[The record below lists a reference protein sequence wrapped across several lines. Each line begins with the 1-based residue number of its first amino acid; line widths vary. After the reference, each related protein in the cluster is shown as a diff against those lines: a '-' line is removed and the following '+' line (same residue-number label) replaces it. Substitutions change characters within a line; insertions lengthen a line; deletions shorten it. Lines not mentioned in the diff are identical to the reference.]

1 MNQKIADYRP
11 EVDGL
16 RTIAV
21 MSVILYHAG
30 LGLTPG
36 GYIGV
41 DIFFVISGYL
51 ITLIIHREV
60 RQGQFSFLAFYERRI
75 RRIFPA
81 LFVVMAASMPLAWWL
96 LTPGQLKEFFQSIVA
111 TTLFA
116 SNIFFHLK
124 SGYFSADAETIP
136 MLHMWSLAVE
146 EQFYIGF
153 PILLILIHKI
163 KRIPLNLA
171 LGVGVIG
178 SLTYCLYKQ
187 PIEPMGAFFL
197 LPSRAWELGLGALVA
212 INRTRLL
219 DVIGDRAQVRW
230 AIELLGMAMI
240 VVPLFTYTAA
250 TPFPGMATIPPVL
263 GTAIIILVSTS
274 RGPVGR
280 LLASRPF
287 VGIGL
292 ISYSAYLWH
301 QPLFAFARAYSMTHP
316 SMNLSLALVALTLM
330 LAWTSW
336 KFVEQPFRARAVFSR
351 RQIYALGIGLSAVMI
366 AIGLTGHVK
375 QGFPD
380 RYDAKTL
387 ALAATATRSPD
398 RTRCHTDGLNYRKP
412 ADACRYIGQKVTWAL
427 LGDSHS
433 IETGYALA
441 EHLKA
446 RDEGLVHLSFSGC
459 QPALTFSTP
468 NPGCNAWFKESLAWI
483 EAQKNIRNVFMAHR
497 HSFYLF
503 GDQTKT
509 YPATPDLP
517 PNFLTQ
523 GTPQAARDAYWKDYV
538 TAIKRLSAAGKRV
551 YVMLPLPELPVNVDR
566 YIYRHGEASVPA
578 DDYDKR
584 NAWVLAHMAEVA
596 AIPKVTILDP
606 RKAVCDAKTCHA
618 VIDGQAM
625 YFDDNHFSMAAA
637 RRFIADAVKSGQMP

>member
-30 LGLTPG
+30 LGLAPG

-51 ITLIIHREV
+51 ITSIIYREV
-60 RQGQFSFLAFYERRI
+60 GQGKFSFLTFYERRI

-81 LFVVMAASMPLAWWL
+81 LFVVMALSIPLAWWL
-96 LTPGQLKEFFQSIVA
+96 LTPVQLKEFFQSIVA

-116 SNIFFHLK
+116 SNIFFYLK

-153 PILLILIHKI
+153 PILLIVIHKI

-178 SLTYCLYKQ
+178 SLAYCLYKQ

-219 DVIGDRAQVRW
+219 DAIGDRSGLRQ
-230 AIELLGMAMI
+230 AIELAGMAMI
-240 VVPLFTYTAA
+240 VVPLFAYTAA
-250 TPFPGMATIPPVL
+250 TPFPGAATIPPVL

-274 RGPVGR
+274 RGLVGG

-301 QPLFAFARAYSMTHP
+301 QPLFAFARAYTMTHP
-316 SMNLSLALVALTLM
+316 SMILSLALVALTLL
-330 LAWTSW
+330 LAWASW
-336 KFVEQPFRARAVFSR
+336 KFVEQPFRPRDGFSQK
-351 RQIYALGIGLSAVMI
+351 QIYALGIGLSAVMI
-366 AIGLTGHVK
+366 AIGLAGHIK
-375 QGFPD
+375 QGFPE
-380 RYDAKTL
+380 RYDAKTR
-387 ALAATATRSPD
+387 ALAATTVPSPD
-398 RTRCHTDGLNYRKP
+398 RTGCHTDGLNYRKP
-412 ADACRYIGQKVTWAL
+412 ADACRYIGKKVTWAL
-427 LGDSHS
+427 FGDSHS

-441 EHLKA
+441 EYLKA

-459 QPALTFSTP
+459 QPALSFSTP

-483 EAQKNIRNVFMAHR
+483 EAQREIRNVFMAHR

-509 YPATPDLP
+509 YPAAPDLP

-523 GTPQAARDAYWKDYV
+523 GTPQVARDAYWRDYV
-538 TAIKRLSAAGKRV
+538 TVIKRLSASGKRV

-566 YIYRHGEASVPA
+566 YIYRQGDTGVPSS
-578 DDYDKR
+578 DYDKR
-584 NAWVLAHMAEVA
+584 NAWVLAHMAEVD
-596 AIPKVTILDP
+596 AIPNVTILDP
-606 RKAVCDAKTCHA
+606 RKAVCDTKTCRA

-637 RRFIADAVKSGQMP
+637 RRFIADAVKSGQLP

>member
-1 MNQKIADYRP
+1 MGYKIADYRP

-21 MSVILYHAG
+21 MSVIFYHAG

-51 ITLIIHREV
+51 ITSIIHREV
-60 RQGQFSFLAFYERRI
+60 GQGKFSFLTFYERRI
-75 RRIFPA
+75 RRICPA
-81 LFVVMAASMPLAWWL
+81 LFVVMAVSIPFAWWL
-96 LTPGQLKEFFQSIVA
+96 LTPVQLKEFFQSTVA

-116 SNIFFHLK
+116 ANIFFRLK

-153 PILLILIHKI
+153 PFLLLLIHKI
-163 KRIPLNLA
+163 KRVPLNLA

-178 SLTYCLYKQ
+178 SLAYCLYKQ

-212 INRTRLL
+212 INRTWLL
-219 DVIGDRAQVRW
+219 DTIGNRAAVRRT
-230 AIELLGMAMI
+230 IELAGMAMI
-240 VVPLFTYTAA
+240 VVPLFSYSAA

-274 RGPVGR
+274 RGPVGG

-287 VGIGL
+287 VGVGL

-301 QPLFAFARAYSMTHP
+301 QPLFAFARAYTMTHP
-316 SMNLSLALVALTLM
+316 PMMLSLGLVALTLV

-336 KFVEQPFRARAVFSR
+336 KFVEQPFRSRDGFSR
-351 RQIYALGIGLSAVMI
+351 RQIFALGIGVSAVTI
-366 AIGLTGHVK
+366 AIGLLGHVK
-375 QGFPD
+375 QGFPE
-380 RYDAKTL
+380 RYDTETL
-387 ALAATATRSPD
+387 ALAATTAPSPD
-398 RTRCHTDGLNYRKP
+398 RKRCHTDGLTYRKP
-412 ADACRYIGQKVTWAL
+412 VDACRYIGKKVTWAL
-427 LGDSHS
+427 FGDSHS

-483 EAQKNIRNVFMAHR
+483 EAQKDIPNVFMAHR

-509 YPATPDLP
+509 YPAAPDLP

-523 GTPQAARDAYWKDYV
+523 GTPQAAREAYWNDYV
-538 TAIKRLSAAGKRV
+538 AVIKRLSASGKHV

-566 YIYRHGEASVPA
+566 YIYRRRDTSFSAN
-578 DDYDKR
+578 DYDKR
-584 NAWVLAHMAEVA
+584 NAWVLAHMVAVA
-596 AIPKVTILDP
+596 AIPNVTILDP
-606 RKAVCDAKTCHA
+606 RKAVCDGKICRA

-637 RRFIADAVKSGQMP
+637 RRFIADAVRSGQLP